1 MYHII
6 THDDLDGYSA
16 GYLVNQFLTDVES
29 VSSSDITIHIM
40 DYSKELDID
49 SFRLFDEVYITD
61 FSLKPDVMNEL
72 LLRTTNIIWLDHH
85 KTALDYLPEY
95 REKVKGRQIV
105 GMSGTALTYLYFYA
119 PKEIMDSSIEEM
131 ENWLSENARKWIN
144 LVDAW
149 DCWKINSKYRKESE
163 LLSIYMSNRLSIE
176 NIKELDM
183 HDEDYLD
190 NILSKGSIY
199 QEYKNLSDKSY
210 VDRYGFE
217 ITLKIYDKDQIL
229 HTYKAL
235 AVNTGSKGSYVFG
248 SKIDEYDICIPFINN
263 GEIISA
269 SLYSNKHFIDCGKI
283 CKELGG
289 GGHKGAAGFT
299 LSDENSYKMSAD
311 TMFKKNAIWYLKIN
325 DWSD

>member
-6 THDDLDGYSA
+6 THNDLDGYSA
-16 GYLVNQFLTDVES
+16 GYLVNQFLIDVED
-29 VSSSDITIHIM
+29 VNPNDIAIHIM
-40 DYSKELDID
+40 DYSKELDLNSIKC
-49 SFRLFDEVYITD
+49 FDEVYITD
-61 FSLKPDVMNEL
+61 FSLRPDVMNEL
-72 LLRTTNIIWLDHH
+72 LLKTTNVIWLDHH

-95 REKVKGRQIV
+95 REKVKGRQII

-131 ENWLSENARKWIN
+131 ENWLSKNASKWIN

-149 DCWKINSKYRKESE
+149 DCWKVDSKYRKESE
-163 LLSIYMSNRLSIE
+163 LLSIYMSNRLSVE
-176 NIKELDM
+176 NIKELDK
-183 HDEDYLD
+183 HDESYLD
-190 NILSKGSIY
+190 DILSKGKIY

-210 VDRYGFE
+210 VENYGFE
-217 ITLKIYDKDQIL
+217 IIIKIYDKDQVL
-229 HTYKAL
+229 HIYRAL

-248 SKIDEYDICIPFINN
+248 SKVDEYDICIPFVNN

-269 SLYSNKHFIDCGKI
+269 SLYSNKHFVDCGKI
-283 CKELGG
+283 CQALGG

-311 TMFKKNAIWYLKIN
+311 TMFKKDAVWYLKIN
-325 DWSD
+325 DWDD